1 MIINNDM
8 SKIFKISNIILILF
22 IIFLLVQAFDQSFGW
37 GLNKMYPNIYF
48 LTFGTKNEGWSTL
61 IWFENGLV
69 EIIQIIFLFFTI
81 CILLSLFFQ
90 KKIFQSKLINNFIIL
105 EIIGLTYFFLEEIS
119 WGQQFFNFDTF
130 KIFLDKESFL
140 YNHQGE
146 TNLHNTSRLFNE
158 FPRILVIIWCSL
170 SIFIV
175 QYFNLKIKSDLKT
188 IIIPNKKLLL
198 ISSLIILF
206 IIPDLIVSKLNM
218 IDHSKLHIFK
228 DGNFVAFNFSMMLK
242 IVLSFNFLRLSELQ
256 ELLFSYYFFWHTVF
270 LRDLLF
276 KKSN

>member
-1 MIINNDM
+1 MIINNYM

-48 LTFGTKNEGWSTL
+48 LTFGTKSEGWSTL
-61 IWFENGLV
+61 IWFENGIV

-81 CILLSLFFQ
+81 YILLTLFFQ

-175 QYFNLKIKSDLKT
+175 QYFNLNLKNNLKK
-188 IIIPNKKLLL
+188 IIIPSKKLIF
-198 ISSLIILF
+198 ISFLIIIF

-218 IDHSKLHIFK
+218 IDHSKLHIFE
-228 DGNFVAFNFSMMLK
+228 DGNFKAFNFGMMFK

-256 ELLFSYYFFWHTVF
+256 ELLFSYYFLWHTIF
-270 LRDLLF
+270 LKDLLL

>member
-1 MIINNDM
+1 M

-188 IIIPNKKLLL
+188 IIIPNKELLL

-276 KKSN
+276 KK

>member
-1 MIINNDM
+1 M

-48 LTFGTKNEGWSTL
+48 LTFGTKSEGWSTL

-81 CILLSLFFQ
+81 YILLSLFFQ